1 MKLGARD
8 YLIKPVQDADLEQA
22 VIHAL
27 ESTRPDD
34 IRPGPANSASH
45 DESFVYNSSANEKM
59 LRIVDIAKRIAN
71 TDVPVLISGESG
83 VGKEVLARF
92 VHSQMKCCDR
102 PFIKV
107 NCAALPANLLET
119 ELFGHERGAFTG
131 ANGKKHGQFELAEGG
146 SLLLDEIGEMP
157 PNLQA
162 KLLHVLQDYEFLRV
176 GGTVPVRVSTR
187 TMATTNKPLES
198 SVALGEFRQDLY
210 YRLNVVRIE
219 IPPLRERLEDVPSL
233 CRHFVRK
240 HRTLYCEDGEFQI
253 PDQLMRFFVSY
264 SWPGNIRQ
272 LENVIKR
279 LLILGDDNTI
289 LTELRRQEMMLD
301 RRGPKEESAIC
312 LPHGQEEARV
322 GKSDGA
328 GTLKSIGAAAAE
340 EAEKALVFRRLT
352 DNRWNR
358 KKVARE
364 LGISYKTLLNK
375 LHRWEMTP
383 KVRSKQAGR

>member
-1 MKLGARD
+1 M
-8 YLIKPVQDADLEQA
+8 E
-22 VIHAL
+22 
-27 ESTRPDD
+27 
-34 IRPGPANSASH
+34 
-45 DESFVYNSSANEKM
+45 
-59 LRIVDIAKRIAN
+59 IAKRIAN

-92 VHSQMKCCDR
+92 VHSQMKHCDR

-157 PNLQA
+157 PSLQA

-187 TMATTNKPLES
+187 TLATTNKPLEA

-233 CRHFVRK
+233 CRHFIKK
-240 HRTLYCEDGEFQI
+240 HCTLYCQDGDFDI
-253 PDQLMRFFVSY
+253 PDRLMKFFVSY

-279 LLILGDDNTI
+279 LLILGDDNSI
-289 LTELRRQEMMLD
+289 IAELRRQETMITRSEPGGLAV
-301 RRGPKEESAIC
+301 RLPYEHEEES
-312 LPHGQEEARV
+312 V
-322 GKSDGA
+322 GKSA
-328 GTLKSIGAAAAE
+328 GERSLKSIGAAAAE
-340 EAEKALVFRRLT
+340 EAEKSLVFRRLT
-352 DNRWNR
+352 ENRWNR
-358 KKVARE
+358 KQVARE

-375 LHRWEMTP
+375 LRRWEMTP
-383 KVRSKQAGR
+383 NSQIRRAGM